1 MEEAELLKER
11 LQAITDKR
19 KIQEDIASKRLEI
32 DREKLKLQ
40 HFKKKSMRDL
50 WLMDGAS
57 AESGQESQKAQE
69 DAQQAKLL
77 QRNIHRIEKEIE
89 ALEREELN
97 ISTNEGLILKRLK
110 AIEKSTEDIIKAA
123 NENFKSEPIHSYSG
137 LQDTKTSHTPLNRR
151 KLSTPSDQDSKN
163 DQNKPALF
171 AMEINVQKDLR
182 TGESRVISTSTV
194 STQELQNRGI
204 KVYDDGRKSVY
215 ALRSDAIQPGANGVD
230 ELSPTEVEELLRQA
244 TEKKKRLQE
253 SKDPPFSMNYNRS
266 PSPLGKPHQD
276 QYANGYLPEPL
287 SADGLTWPEL
297 IYCDGEVH
305 YPGQDHHPP
314 AHMFHHY
321 ADGEPGYYTSNGNSY
336 GDEECFT
343 VHGEMRQH
351 SHGPFY
357 NPQDPH
363 RGTHHMDQDQNLR
376 PTSAYSTD
384 SRISVLNALPSDEP
398 VTMIFMGYQTAE
410 GEGTDSYE
418 GSVRAELVV
427 IGDEEEG
434 HSARPHQSHQN
445 CNANNASQHQLQA
458 TGGAKATQKGSGKK
472 TRPES
477 LGPAGVHSRVTGVT
491 RVTRKATEK
500 VMEENY

>member
-19 KIQEDIASKRLEI
+19 KIQEDIAAKRLEI

-40 HFKKKSMRDL
+40 HLKKKSMRDL

-57 AESGQESQKAQE
+57 AGNGQGTQKAQE
-69 DAQQAKLL
+69 DAQQTKLL

-123 NENFKSEPIHSYSG
+123 NENFKSEPIHVYSEI
-137 LQDTKTSHTPLNRR
+137 QDKPKIYTPLNSR
-151 KLSTPSDQDSKN
+151 KQSTPHNQDTQN

-194 STQELQNRGI
+194 STQELQHRGI

-253 SKDPPFSMNYNRS
+253 RKEPPLSMNYNRS
-266 PSPLGKPHQD
+266 PSPNKPPQD
-276 QYANGYLPEPL
+276 QCSNSCLAEPYCVDV
-287 SADGLTWPEL
+287 AAWPEL
-297 IYCDGEVH
+297 IYCDGGGH
-305 YPGQDHHPP
+305 YPEQDIHPP
-314 AHMFHHY
+314 SHMFHHY
-321 ADGEPGYYTSNGNSY
+321 DDGEAEYYYSNENGYE
-336 GDEECFT
+336 DEL
-343 VHGEMRQH
+343 HQGEMRRH

-357 NPQDPH
+357 NPQDRQ
-363 RGTHHMDQDQNLR
+363 RGTLPVGPDLNHR
-376 PTSAYSTD
+376 PSSAYSTD
-384 SRISVLNALPSDEP
+384 SKISVLNTLPSDEP
-398 VTMIFMGYQTAE
+398 VTMIFMGYQTADE
-410 GEGTDSYE
+410 DAPDSYE

-427 IGDEEEG
+427 IGDEEG
-434 HSARPHQSHQN
+434 GQSVRPHQN
-445 CNANNASQHQLQA
+445 CNANNASQRQLQA
-458 TGGAKATQKGSGKK
+458 TEGPKATQMGNEKQG
-472 TRPES
+472 R
-477 LGPAGVHSRVTGVT
+477 RV
-491 RVTRKATEK
+491 
-500 VMEENY
+500 